1 MPYFLSQL
9 HMFITCRN
17 HWNILKPVMVG
28 NMEFY
33 NTVLYMKVNIFICT
47 TNINKT
53 SVCSKN
59 SSNCIVYSENEFS
72 IKCKFKE
79 VLTQFYSKVL
89 YKMGQYF

>member
-1 MPYFLSQL
+1 
-9 HMFITCRN
+9 
-17 HWNILKPVMVG
+17 MVG

-72 IKCKFKE
+72 IKYKFKE
-79 VLTQFYSKVL
+79 VLTHFYSKVL
-89 YKMGQYF
+89 QGGPYFAANLYSICLTEHKNMCRCSTDLR